1 MPSQLV
7 QSRSLQQTQ
16 TVQQYFKNFNQGDF
30 LTTSQLFSEAGQLLP
45 PFEEPIVGPNAIH
58 AYLKREAAGMEA
70 IPQETSTQVL
80 AEGQQQVTVRGRVKA
95 MVFVVNVAWVFDL
108 DKQGNIR
115 QVEVKLLASLQEL
128 FTIRQS

>member
-1 MPSQLV
+1 M
-7 QSRSLQQTQ
+7 
-16 TVQQYFKNFNQGDF
+16 
-30 LTTSQLFSEAGQLLP
+30 
-45 PFEEPIVGPNAIH
+45 GPNAIH

-95 MVFVVNVAWVFDL
+95 MVFVVNAAWVFDL
-108 DKQGNIR
+108 DEQGNIR